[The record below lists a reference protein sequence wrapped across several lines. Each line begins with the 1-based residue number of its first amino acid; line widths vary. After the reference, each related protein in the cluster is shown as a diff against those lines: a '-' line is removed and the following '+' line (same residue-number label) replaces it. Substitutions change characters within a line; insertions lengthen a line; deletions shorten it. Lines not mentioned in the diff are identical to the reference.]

1 MAAEACSAPVT
12 LDLRRALTAC
22 LSPTT
27 TRESTEYVAQSR
39 ILSVQ
44 ALVFSAKLGIRLGL
58 AQRRHDPLANV
69 HYDGKPLL
77 LKVCTEPTGQ
87 GLDRSHM
94 QRRMQLQRLQ
104 RSSLNVF

>member
-77 LKVCTEPTGQ
+77 LKVRTEPTGQ
-87 GLDRSHM
+87 GLDRNHM